1 MSLISEIFM
10 KNALITA
17 LVSISLSGTV
27 FGAAKGPEIRIV
39 DDKVSI
45 QAEAVPLSRL
55 LQLLDQATGMTSKVP
70 PELANRNVS
79 VRFSDLKIDD
89 AVHKI
94 FEGLPLDYVLIQGHG
109 IVVTGT
115 SQPATATAG
124 GPAPFTPPA
133 PQESFPEDNPPFMPP
148 QVMQPNGAMPQPAM
162 INTPFGPRQNPNAV
176 PSGMPVQQ
184 QGVLPNPNAF
194 PSQPV
199 NSGLAPMVAP
209 GQPVN
214 NPFNSSAPGFNS
226 TPGANTNTLPA
237 ASPFGAN
244 PVFPGGTPPGYP
256 SPSPLPPVRPI
267 P

>member
-1 MSLISEIFM
+1 M
-10 KNALITA
+10 KNALITT
-17 LVSISLSGTV
+17 LLSISLLGTV
-27 FGAAKGPEIRIV
+27 FGATKGPEIRSV
-39 DDKVSI
+39 DGKVSI

-55 LQLLDQATGMTSKVP
+55 LLLLDQATGMTSKVP

-79 VRFSDLKIDD
+79 VRFSDLKIAD
-89 AVHKI
+89 AIRKI

-133 PQESFPEDNPPFMPP
+133 PQDTFTEDNPPFMPP
-148 QVMQPNGAMPQPAM
+148 QVVQPNPAMQNQPAI
-162 INTPFGPRQNPNAV
+162 INTPFGPRQNPNAI
-176 PSGMPVQQ
+176 PNGMPVQQ

-194 PSQPV
+194 PPQPV
-199 NSGLAPMVAP
+199 NGGLAPMVAP

-214 NPFNSSAPGFNS
+214 NPFNSSLPGFNS
-226 TPGANTNTLPA
+226 APGANTNTLPTPN
-237 ASPFGAN
+237 PFGAN
-244 PVFPGGTPPGYP
+244 PVFPGGTPQPYQ
-256 SPSPLPPVRPI
+256 SPTPLPPVRPI

>member
-1 MSLISEIFM
+1 M
-10 KNALITA
+10 KNALILA
-17 LVSISLSGTV
+17 LVSICLSGTT
-27 FGAAKGPEIRIV
+27 FGATKGPEIRIV
-39 DDKVSI
+39 DDKVTI

-55 LQLLDQATGMTSKVP
+55 LRLLDQVTGMTSKVP

-79 VRFSDLKIDD
+79 VRFSGLKLED

-109 IVVTGT
+109 IVVTGS

-133 PQESFPEDNPPFMPP
+133 PQEAFADDNPPFMPP
-148 QVMQPNGAMPQPAM
+148 QAGQQNPAMQNQPAM
-162 INTPFGPRQNPNAV
+162 INTPFGPRPNPNAAQNV
-176 PSGMPVQQ
+176 MQVQQQ

-226 TPGANTNTLPA
+226 APAANQNALPT

-244 PVFPGGTPPGYP
+244 PVFPTQPGQTPPGYP
-256 SPSPLPPVRPI
+256 NQVPPTRPI